1 MKRSVWKKFR
11 FRFIIF
17 IKEITRGK
25 EREKKTRTAHF
36 IAVKVWKEEKQ
47 MHDEEKNELVL
58 LLLPYF
64 FQKSEFMSL
73 RSV

>member
-25 EREKKTRTAHF
+25 EREKK
-36 IAVKVWKEEKQ
+36 
-47 MHDEEKNELVL
+47 DKN
-58 LLLPYF
+58 
-64 FQKSEFMSL
+64 SSL
-73 RSV
+73 QNC